1 MRHPLVP
8 SLEVLGAISE
18 SDLSEQSFF
27 GSNPEREDRAAQHSS
42 SSPPYAAPALPG
54 PILYVD
60 RMPRRRH
67 TDDCQI
73 EVGYIAAWRSLN
85 GASQGVFFLTIDE
98 AREFIRLA
106 RRGIHTHGSFIFR
119 AASITKFNAGTG
131 RDEHSLV
138 VDAQL
143 HNERSD
149 GTPEW
154 ITPWHVDPIPHT

>member
-8 SLEVLGAISE
+8 SLRVLGAIAV
-18 SDLSEQSFF
+18 SDLSEHSFL
-27 GSNPEREDRAAQHSS
+27 GSNPEREDRATPHSS
-42 SSPPYAAPALPG
+42 RIPSYATTALPG

-73 EVGYIAAWRSLN
+73 EVGFIAAWRSLN
-85 GASQGVFFLTIDE
+85 GASQGVFFLRIDE

-106 RRGIHTHGSFIFR
+106 RRGIHTRGSFIFR

-131 RDEHSLV
+131 TDEHSLV

-154 ITPWHVDPIPHT
+154 NTPWRVDPIPRT